1 MEKLFSFF
9 KHLRNKLY
17 FILGFL
23 WGRRQNDKFSLK
35 TRTPSIS
42 KYSELLIISKATHN
56 GKMTGFEPQK
66 LKNYKLYQHELMFGE
81 PGKGLNKSG
90 FDESAINLGQE
101 GEINFAKA
109 LQKQGL
115 LEKLVT
121 FWSIHNLNLEDKRL
135 DADIDCV
142 IVSGSTIWLVDLKFY
157 ISGNVIYK
165 EEDGLLYTI
174 DSATGFQIGMPKKMS
189 PNMSYAKE
197 SFSHKFGNLLKY
209 YRLETRVVLMP
220 TFKGAGKLDNV
231 FWPGHIKAVSLEE
244 MLDELSRKDK
254 FKDTIGGQMIRQ
266 TFNLLLKR

>member
-1 MEKLFSFF
+1 MFRFF
-9 KHLRNKLY
+9 NHLRNKLY
-17 FILGFL
+17 FILGFFC
-23 WGRRQNDKFSLK
+23 GRRHGSKVYPK
-35 TRTPSIS
+35 APTPSIS
-42 KYSELLIISKATHN
+42 KYSDFPTISRATHN

-101 GEINFAKA
+101 GEINFATA

-121 FWSIHNLNLEDKRL
+121 FWSVHNLNLEDERV

-157 ISGNVIYK
+157 SSGNVIYR
-165 EEDGLLYTI
+165 EENGLLYTI
-174 DSATGFQIGMPKKMS
+174 DSATGAQIGRPKRMS
-189 PNMSYAKE
+189 PNMSYAEE
-197 SFSHKFGNLLKY
+197 SFSHKFANLLKF

-220 TFKGAGKLDNV
+220 TYKGAGRLDNV

-244 MLDELSRKDK
+244 MLNELSSEDK
-254 FKDTIGGQMIRQ
+254 FRDTIGGQMIRQ

>member
-1 MEKLFSFF
+1 MFRFF
-9 KHLRNKLY
+9 KHLKNKLY

-23 WGRRQNDKFSLK
+23 YGRRHSGKFYPK
-35 TRTPSIS
+35 TPTPSIS
-42 KYSELLIISKATHN
+42 KYSDLPTISRATHN

-174 DSATGFQIGMPKKMS
+174 DSATGSQIGMPKKMS

-244 MLDELSRKDK
+244 MLDELSREDK